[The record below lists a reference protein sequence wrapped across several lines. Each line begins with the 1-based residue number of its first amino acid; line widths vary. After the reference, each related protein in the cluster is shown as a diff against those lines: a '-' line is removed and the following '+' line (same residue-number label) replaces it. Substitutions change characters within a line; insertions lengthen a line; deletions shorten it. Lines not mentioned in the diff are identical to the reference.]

1 MTNTTYSPLQ
11 LAYIGD
17 SVYETLVRDYL
28 LNKTNKKVNELQTK
42 SLEFVT
48 AKRQAH
54 ILNELIK
61 ENKLTEEELEIVKK
75 GRNTK
80 VNSKPKNCDILTYKY
95 ATALETLI
103 GYLYYNNKE
112 RINEIFKEIVN
123 IKE

>member
-1 MTNTTYSPLQ
+1 MTNNTYSPLQ

-75 GRNTK
+75 GRN
-80 VNSKPKNCDILTYKY
+80 CDILTYKY

-123 IKE
+123 INN